1 MQFRIRDFETEDKVC
16 RQVQLSTFQAVLT
29 NAMIDDVLALTGR
42 VTRRERKLNLRL
54 MVWIVVGLGWF
65 ADCSIP
71 RVLGKLLQGTSLWLG
86 LDKAQ
91 AAGGGA
97 LTYRR
102 QQLGVRPLALLCRQI
117 CRPLATAQT
126 PGAFA
131 FGRRLVA
138 LDGTVD
144 AVPDTPE
151 NVAIFGR
158 AAGRRGPSAWA
169 QVRGVH
175 LVECGTHALLGSTF
189 WPYRVSERR
198 GARRLLAHLEPDW
211 LVMWDSGFHS
221 YEWLTAVQ
229 ARGADFLSRCPATVK
244 PEVVQTLADGTRL
257 VYLRPSDARQRRTC
271 PPLLVRLIE
280 YRLTDPAWAA
290 NGKIFRLVTSLL
302 DPVRYPVREL
312 LATYHLRWEFEVSL
326 DEIETHQR
334 LGAAVLRS
342 RQPAGVMQELY
353 GLVLSHYLI
362 RSVMSAAAATGT
374 ATPIQLSF
382 VAALELVRQSIVEFQ
397 VVAPA
402 HWPALFQ
409 RLLRDIAAAK
419 LPPRRH
425 RVVNRT
431 VRRPLSKFQPKRGQ
445 ARAPVQPQ
453 TPWLDAFVLI

>member
-1 MQFRIRDFETEDKVC
+1 MHFRIRDFAMEDKVC

-29 NAMIDDVLALTGR
+29 NAQIDDVLAQTGR
-42 VTRRERKLNLRL
+42 VTQRERKLNLRL
-54 MVWIVVGLGWF
+54 MVWVLVGLGWF

-71 RVLGKLLQGTSLWLG
+71 RVLGKLIQGTCLWLG
-86 LDKAQ
+86 VDKAQ
-91 AAGGGA
+91 TAGGGA

-117 CRPLATAQT
+117 CRPLATAHT

-144 AVPDTPE
+144 AVLDTPA
-151 NVAIFGR
+151 NVAVFGR

-198 GARRLLAHLEPDW
+198 GARRLLAHVAPDW
-211 LVMWDSGFHS
+211 LVMWDSGFHA

-229 ARGADFLSRCPATVK
+229 ARGADWLSRCPATVK
-244 PEVVQTLADGTRL
+244 PAVVQTLADGTRL
-257 VYLRPSDARQRRTC
+257 VHLRPSDARQRRTC

-280 YRLTDPAWAA
+280 YRLTDPAWADH
-290 NGKIFRLVTSLL
+290 GQVFRLVTSLL
-302 DPVRYPVREL
+302 DPVRYPVRDL

-334 LGAAVLRS
+334 LSAAVLRS
-342 RQPAGVMQELY
+342 RQPAGVIQELY

-362 RSVMSAAAATGT
+362 RSVMNAAASTG
-374 ATPIQLSF
+374 AAAPVQLSF
-382 VAALELVRQSIVEFQ
+382 VAALELVRQSLVEFQ
-397 VVAPA
+397 VISRSD
-402 HWPALFQ
+402 WPDLFQ
-409 RLLRDIAAAK
+409 RLLRDILAAQ
-419 LPPRRH
+419 LPPRRN

-431 VRRPLSKFQPKRGQ
+431 VRRSLSKFQRKRAQ
-445 ARAPVQPQ
+445 KRVPVQPL
-453 TPWLDAFVLI
+453 TAWLDAFALI